1 MSRTNRRVFLRQT
14 AATATLAGLSVSAG
28 LADEAEPNAA
38 KTGAQPWYRRTL
50 RWGQTNITEI
60 DPAGYDIDWWR
71 QHWKRTR
78 VQGVVLNAGGIV
90 AYYPSKY
97 PLHYRPPLLGDRD
110 LYGELAKAAHDDSLV
125 VFARMDS
132 GRTHEAFYKAHP
144 DWFARD
150 AAGNPYR
157 TGELYTTCVNSPYY
171 QEYIPGVLAE
181 IIERSHPEGLTD
193 NSWSGLGRES
203 FCYCENC
210 AKRFKERTGKKIPR
224 EKNWDDPVYRKWIEW
239 NYARRLE
246 IWDLNNR
253 ATKAAG
259 GPHCLWVGMNSG
271 SVSGQCRSFRNLREI
286 GRRAE
291 IFMLDHQARSDSS
304 GFQQNGETGKL
315 LHGLL
320 GWDKLIP
327 ESMAMYQ
334 TGRVTFRKSS
344 KPEPEARLWML
355 EGFAGT
361 IQPWWHHVGASSEDR
376 RQYRTAE
383 PINRWHEANQ
393 EYLVNREPVA
403 NVGVVWSQ
411 ANADYYGRD
420 YAEELV
426 ELPFRGMAFALVRAR
441 IPYLPI
447 HADDIERDAPKLS
460 VLVLPN
466 LAVMSESQC
475 AAVRRF
481 VQRGG
486 NLIATGQTSL
496 YGPTGEARTNFALAD
511 LFGAHVTPGHGSS
524 IHADRKQA
532 SETVHSYLRL
542 TPELSGKFY
551 GPKKGNESSP
561 AGKRHPILSGFDE
574 TDILAFGGSLGS
586 VRAAADATVLA
597 TFVPPFPI
605 APPEKSWMRVPR
617 TDIPALIVSASKR
630 GRVAYMPADLD
641 RRYARDNLPDHG
653 DLLANLVR
661 WAAGDTIPLAVSGP
675 GLVDCHLYVQ
685 QKRPQKRLILHL
697 VNLTNAGTWRAPVD
711 ELIPVGPLRVAVR
724 AIEGLRV
731 STVKCLVARRESSL
745 TLEKDWAVF
754 QVASLVDHEVL
765 VLE

>member
-1 MSRTNRRVFLRQT
+1 MNPTNRRTFLKQT
-14 AATATLAGLSVSAG
+14 AATAALAGLSASASR
-28 LADEAEPNAA
+28 ADAA
-38 KTGAQPWYRRTL
+38 SGELPWYRRTL

-60 DPAGYDIDWWR
+60 DPATYDIAWWR

-110 LYGELAKAAHDDSLV
+110 LYGELAKTAHDDGLA

-132 GRTHEAFYKAHP
+132 GRTHEAFFKAHP

-150 AAGNPYR
+150 ASGNPYR
-157 TGELYTTCVNSPYY
+157 TGELYVTCVNSPYY
-171 QEYIPGVLAE
+171 QEYIPGILTE

-203 FCYCENC
+203 FCYCEHC
-210 AKRFKERTGKKIPR
+210 EKKFKNRTGERIPR
-224 EKNWDDPVYRKWIEW
+224 EKNWDDPVYRQWIAW

-253 ATKAAG
+253 ATRAAG

-286 GRRAE
+286 CRRAE

-315 LHGLL
+315 IHGLL

-376 RQYRTAE
+376 RQYQTAE

-393 EYLVNREPVA
+393 EYLVGREPVA
-403 NVGVVWSQ
+403 SIGLVWSQ
-411 ANADYYGRD
+411 QNTDYYGRD
-420 YAEELV
+420 NAEELV
-426 ELPFRGMAFALVRAR
+426 DLPFRGMANALVRAR

-447 HADDIERDAPKLS
+447 HADDIDRNAAKLS

-481 VQRGG
+481 VERGG
-486 NLIATGQTSL
+486 NLIATGKTSL
-496 YGPTGEARTNFALAD
+496 YGPTGEPRADFALAD
-511 LFGAHVTPGHGSS
+511 LLGAHVAAGHPAFIST
-524 IHADRKQA
+524 DRRQA
-532 SETVHSYLRL
+532 GETLHTYLRL
-542 TPELSGKFY
+542 APELSGMVY
-551 GPKKGNESSP
+551 GPKIGNEQPP
-561 AGKRHPILSGFDE
+561 AGKRHPILDGFDE
-574 TDILAFGGSLGS
+574 TDILPFGGSLGS
-586 VRAAADATVLA
+586 VRAATGATVLA

-605 APPEKSWMRVPR
+605 APPETSWMRVTR
-617 TDIPALIVSASKR
+617 TDIPGLIVPASKQ
-630 GRVAYMPADLD
+630 GRIAFMPADLD
-641 RRYARDNLPDHG
+641 RRYARDNLPDHAN
-653 DLLANLVR
+653 LLANLVR
-661 WAAGDTIPLAVSGP
+661 WAAGDTIPLTVHGP
-675 GLVDCHLYVQ
+675 GLVDSHLYRQ
-685 QKRPQKRLILHL
+685 PKRLILHL

-711 ELIPVGPLRVAVR
+711 ELIPVGPLRVTVR
-724 AIEGLRV
+724 AIEGLDVSKLKFLVSRRV
-731 STVKCLVARRESSL
+731 SAP
-745 TLEKDWAVF
+745 TLEKGWTVCEI
-754 QVASLVDHEVL
+754 QSLLDHEVL